1 MHREGT
7 PRPRHTEMREIIKQK
22 PDRLAAAGAAESPG
36 ALRVL
41 IVDDEAPAR
50 ARLRDLLGDIAAS
63 EPTRIVGMAANGME
77 ALRLLE
83 SAPADVVLADIRM
96 PVMDG
101 VELARHL
108 GRLASP
114 PAVVFVTAYDQYA
127 VEAFELAA
135 IDYLLKPV
143 RAERLAAALARAAAR
158 RPAAD
163 GAALVGLA
171 PGERQHFSVGERGRI
186 LLLPVADV
194 LYLRAELK
202 YVTARTVE
210 REYVLDESLVQL
222 EEEFPR
228 RFLRLHRNCLVA
240 RDAVQGVERTGEPD
254 GGDAHWAVLIRGVPE
269 RLPVSRRQ
277 WPVVRQML
285 GL

>member
-7 PRPRHTEMREIIKQK
+7 PRPRHTGMREIIKQK